1 MEEEEARAKY
11 HNPPFSL
18 VESLEEEEVG
28 AVGGVTL
35 LLPLRRKLMHSMVA
49 TATMEFRKYDQSAVV
64 AEAPLLYS
72 LEQNQLVQEV
82 EEEEE
87 EARQTPSF
95 QHVEEWVA
103 KALLMQL
110 HSYFAS
116 SCAFQVCLRGSPEN
130 EGLGDEIPTGP
141 KLVFSSATAVVC
153 AERDSYLSFQHRL
166 LL

>member
-1 MEEEEARAKY
+1 M
-11 HNPPFSL
+11 
-18 VESLEEEEVG
+18 G

-49 TATMEFRKYDQSAVV
+49 TETMEFRKYDQSAVV

-82 EEEEE
+82 EEVE
-87 EARQTPSF
+87 EAQQTPSF

-141 KLVFSSATAVVC
+141 KLVFSLATAVVC
-153 AERDSYLSFQHRL
+153 AARDSYLSFQHRL

>member
-1 MEEEEARAKY
+1 MEAR
-11 HNPPFSL
+11 
-18 VESLEEEEVG
+18 
-28 AVGGVTL
+28 
-35 LLPLRRKLMHSMVA
+35 
-49 TATMEFRKYDQSAVV
+49 
-64 AEAPLLYS
+64 LLYS

-82 EEEEE
+82 EEVE

-110 HSYFAS
+110 RSYSAS